1 MLQRYEYYFNNQN
14 KIALIL
20 LIILLNVLN
29 AITAT
34 HSHEQVADGKIIT
47 NCLKNYEVMKKQINN
62 NLNDATTLAYPSE

>member
-14 KIALIL
+14 KITLIL
-20 LIILLNVLN
+20 LIIVLNILN

-47 NCLKNYEVMKKQINN
+47 NLKN
-62 NLNDATTLAYPSE
+62 

>member
-34 HSHEQVADGKIIT
+34 HSLEQVADGK
-47 NCLKNYEVMKKQINN
+47 NN
-62 NLNDATTLAYPSE
+62 N

>member
-34 HSHEQVADGKIIT
+34 HSLEQVADGKIIT
-47 NCLKNYEVMKKQINN
+47 NYEVMKKQINN
-62 NLNDATTLAYPSE
+62 NLYDATTLAYPSE